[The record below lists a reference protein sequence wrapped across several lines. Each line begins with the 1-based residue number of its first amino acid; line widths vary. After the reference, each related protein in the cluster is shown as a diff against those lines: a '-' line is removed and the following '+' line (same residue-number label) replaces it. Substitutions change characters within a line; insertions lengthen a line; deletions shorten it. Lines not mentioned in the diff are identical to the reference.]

1 MFPLPIPQLLI
12 MMSTTHRFISLLLLL
27 MLLMLQTDPIHA
39 EARLPTKDST
49 SARSAVGRAFIVA
62 IDAGHGGKDGGAL
75 GPNGTL
81 EKDVVLSIAKKL
93 ATLIRNEK
101 GMRSIMVRAGDH
113 YLDLRKRAE
122 TAHEARADLFIS
134 LHADAYEDNLT
145 QGSSVFTLSETGAT
159 SEAARYLADHEN
171 AAVVGGVD
179 LNKQDAILASV
190 LVDMSKNATL
200 EASDKAAASLIAAL
214 EKEFK
219 VHNHEIQKANFAVLR
234 SLDVPSVLIETG
246 FISNHE
252 EEKRL
257 LDPRQQERL
266 ALAIFRGIKSYS
278 SEAVRS
284 SGP

>member
-1 MFPLPIPQLLI
+1 
-12 MMSTTHRFISLLLLL
+12 MSTTHRFASLFLLFL
-27 MLLMLQTDPIHA
+27 LQTNPLRA
-39 EARLPTKDST
+39 ETRSPTNDST
-49 SARSAVGRAFIVA
+49 SAQSTPGRAFIVV
-62 IDAGHGGKDGGAL
+62 IDAGHGGKDGGAS

-93 ATLIRNEK
+93 FAFIRTEK

-113 YLDLRKRAE
+113 YMDLRKRAE
-122 TAHEARADLFIS
+122 MAHEARADLFIS

-159 SEAARYLADHEN
+159 SEAARYLADREN
-171 AAVVGGVD
+171 AAIVGGVD
-179 LNKQDAILASV
+179 LKNQDAVLASV

-200 EASDKAAASLIAAL
+200 EASDMAAASLIEAI

-219 VHNHEIQKANFAVLR
+219 VHNHQTQKANFAVLR

-257 LDPRQQERL
+257 LDPRHQERL
-266 ALAIFRGIKSYS
+266 ARALFKGIKTYARES
-278 SEAVRS
+278 VRS

>member
-1 MFPLPIPQLLI
+1 
-12 MMSTTHRFISLLLLL
+12 MSSTHLFIYLSLLFLLHNEP
-27 MLLMLQTDPIHA
+27 TRANADS
-39 EARLPTKDST
+39 PTKDSV
-49 SARSAVGRAFIVA
+49 SAHVKLGRVFTVA

-81 EKDVVLSIAKKL
+81 EKDVVLSIAKRL
-93 ATLIRNEK
+93 VTLIRNET

-113 YLDLRKRAE
+113 YLDLHKRAE
-122 TAHEARADLFIS
+122 AAHEAKADLFIS

-159 SEAARYLADHEN
+159 SEAARYLADREN
-171 AAVVGGVD
+171 AAKVGGVD
-179 LNKQDAILASV
+179 IKKQDAILATV

-200 EASDKAAASLIAAL
+200 EASDKAATSLIAAL
-214 EKEFK
+214 GKEFK
-219 VHNHEIQKANFAVLR
+219 IHNHEIQKANFAVLR

-246 FISNHE
+246 FISNPE

-257 LDPRQQERL
+257 LDPRHQERL
-266 ALAIFRGIKSYS
+266 ARAIFRGIKTYAG
-278 SEAVRS
+278 EAIRS